1 MCGPSLLTFMKA
13 CSEGY
18 CAVLRLFPSAGL
30 AYSITGRSAVSPQC
44 VRAGPLVRS
53 PLGVS
58 LCGRCGGAG
67 LSGAR
72 MALCA
77 LSSVMKGG

>member
-1 MCGPSLLTFMKA
+1 MALA
-13 CSEGY
+13 CLHSQKLVLKD
-18 CAVLRLFPSAGL
+18 AVQFSDRLFPSAGL

-44 VRAGPLVRS
+44 VPAGPLVRS

-67 LSGAR
+67 LSGAW
-72 MALCA
+72 MAPCA